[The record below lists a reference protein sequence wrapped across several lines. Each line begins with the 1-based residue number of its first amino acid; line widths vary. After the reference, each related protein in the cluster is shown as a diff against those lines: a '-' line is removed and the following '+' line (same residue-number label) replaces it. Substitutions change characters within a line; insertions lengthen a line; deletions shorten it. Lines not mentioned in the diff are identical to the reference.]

1 MSRHPKKQPYP
12 RDGLLEWLSAP
23 CSDEV
28 CVQIAAFLSNLAL
41 LYESTHIAKIL
52 RYNRNR
58 QRTDRLPI
66 RPRKDPVQ
74 LDLFAD
80 KN

>member
-1 MSRHPKKQPYP
+1 MTRHTEKQNHP

-28 CVQIAAFLSNLAL
+28 CVQIATFLSNLAL
-41 LYESTHIAKIL
+41 LYESAHIAKIL
-52 RYNRNR
+52 RYNRNL
-58 QRTDRLPI
+58 QKPSSPPI

-80 KN
+80 KD